1 MRPPSLPDNK
11 SRLLRVARGLLP
23 RGGALMRPGGKAVVV
38 AGLCLLGLLVLV
50 APSRSD
56 APVLRIGVYH
66 NPPKVLEA
74 GGEVSG
80 IFGDVINA
88 IAQREGWRVK
98 SVPCVWHKCLQQLEE
113 GELDLLP
120 DTALSQSRERK
131 LQFHQVPVLRSWSQ
145 LYSNRSYDITSLL
158 DLKGLRIAVVR
169 DSVQQQYLG
178 DLLDSFALRVDW
190 LPVSSFEN
198 GFEAVQSGRADVVAA
213 NNFYGDLQAR
223 ELKLHVT
230 PVVFQPAA
238 LYVAARPGLDPGLL
252 SVFDDYLREWQGEP
266 GSPWYQAMERW
277 GVFAAEPRIPAS
289 LYWLVGLAVTAGILA
304 LLVAFLQR
312 RRHKRI
318 LSRLDLSE
326 LRLETILDGVDACIF
341 IKDRSGRYQYVNHR
355 FAELFGRP
363 ESALLGKTDSD
374 LFDDETTD
382 RLREGDLRVFE
393 GGEKVSAQEDN
404 VLRDGTRKTFLTVKL
419 PLYDADGECY
429 ALSGIATDLTEHL
442 RIQEALSRAQYYDPV
457 TGLANR
463 SKLLEALDHAIA
475 GYARTGFEGALLALD
490 LREFSLVNDS
500 QGHAAGDEVL
510 RLAASRIERCLSQ
523 TDLAARLGADDFVIL
538 LEDLSAD
545 REAAIMDARRR
556 ASILMQS
563 LSEPYRL
570 ASSVQSVGANIG
582 VTMFSDL
589 NGGLET
595 VLRNADLALAEARSR
610 GAGNVSFFDPQMQ
623 ERVDYRLRLESAL
636 RQAIENET
644 LEIHL
649 QPQVQEDYRVTALEV
664 LLRWEHE
671 ELGRVSPA
679 EFIPLAEATGL
690 IVPLGQ
696 QVLERACELLRSWRD
711 HPLLGTLS
719 LAVNI
724 SPRQFNQA
732 DFVSRVQRCLE
743 AHAVAPGSLLLEV
756 TEGLLIQDIEHV
768 ARRMRHLNELGV
780 RFSLDDFGT
789 GYASLAYVKRL
800 HFSQLKIDQSFVRD
814 LLTDR
819 NDEVIVASTLQ
830 MGRSLGLDVIAEG
843 VESVEQLKALEALG
857 CQNFQGYCLGHPA
870 AVAEW
875 EARLGNSL
883 ELDPA

>member
-1 MRPPSLPDNK
+1 MRW
-11 SRLLRVARGLLP
+11 RGRRGVIAVA
-23 RGGALMRPGGKAVVV
+23 
-38 AGLCLLGLLVLV
+38 LCLVGLPALIDTARPDPL
-50 APSRSD
+50 A
-56 APVLRIGVYH
+56 LRIGVYH

-74 GGEVSG
+74 GGGLSG

-88 IAQREGWRVK
+88 VAQREGWQLEPV
-98 SVPCVWHKCLQQLEE
+98 SCVWHECLEQLAE

-120 DTALSQSRERK
+120 DTALSQSRERE
-131 LQFHQVPVLRSWSQ
+131 LQFHKVPVLRSWSQ
-145 LYSNRSYDITSLL
+145 LYSDRRYDITSLL
-158 DLKGLRIAVVR
+158 DLEGLRIAVVR
-169 DSVQQQYLG
+169 DSVQQQYLSQ
-178 DLLDSFALRVDW
+178 LMDSFALLVDW
-190 LPVSSFEN
+190 LPVSSFES
-198 GFEAVQSGRADVVAA
+198 GFDAVQSGRADVVAA
-213 NNFYGDLQAR
+213 NNFYGDLRAR

-230 PVVFQPAA
+230 PVIFQPAA
-238 LYVAARPGLDPGLL
+238 LYVAARPGLDPRVL
-252 SVFDDYLREWQGEP
+252 STLDEYLRDWQGTP
-266 GSPWYQAMERW
+266 GSPWYQAMEHW
-277 GVFAAEPRIPAS
+277 GVFAEEFPLPTS
-289 LYWLVGLAVTAGILA
+289 LYWLAGLSSAGGILV
-304 LLVAFLQR
+304 LLVVVLQR
-312 RRHKRI
+312 RRHQQTQN
-318 LSRLDLSE
+318 RLDLSE

-363 ESALLGKTDSD
+363 ESALLGKSDGD
-374 LFDDETTD
+374 LFDDETAD
-382 RLREGDLRVFE
+382 RLRQGDLRVFE
-393 GGEKVSAQEDN
+393 GGERISAQEDN

-419 PLYDADGECY
+419 PLYDVDGECY

-463 SKLLEALDHAIA
+463 SKLLESLDHAIA

-545 REAAIMDARRR
+545 RETAIMEARRR
-556 ASILMQS
+556 ASLLMQS

-589 NGGLET
+589 NGDLET

-610 GAGNVSFFDPQMQ
+610 GAGEVSFFDPQMQ
-623 ERVDYRLRLESAL
+623 ERVNHRLRLESAL
-636 RQAIENET
+636 RQAIESEA
-644 LEIHL
+644 LEIYL
-649 QPQVQEDYRVTALEV
+649 QPQVQQDYRVTALEV
-664 LLRWEHE
+664 LLRWEHAD
-671 ELGRVSPA
+671 LGRVSPA

-696 QVLERACELLRSWRD
+696 QVLERACELLQSWRD
-711 HPLLGTLS
+711 HPLLSTLS

-724 SPRQFNQA
+724 SPRQFHQA
-732 DFVSRVQRCLE
+732 DFVHRVQRCLE

-768 ARRMRHLNELGV
+768 ARRMRQLNELGV

-800 HFSQLKIDQSFVRD
+800 HLSQLKIDQSFVRD
-814 LLTDR
+814 LITDR

-843 VESVEQLKALEALG
+843 VETVNQLKALEALG
-857 CQNFQGYCLGHPA
+857 CQGFQGYSIGYPA
-870 AVAEW
+870 PVAEW
-875 EARLGNSL
+875 EARLGKSL
-883 ELDPA
+883 ALNPA